1 MINCQFKNNELSLLL
16 KSIGKSVELVDY
28 ELFFYYIDSNG
39 IPGLEH
45 RFVPFC
51 RGYLDCLKFQ
61 RRFLQLISFQLKKH
75 IWNPLLDIER
85 TINFQFRNDELPL
98 LLKSIGRSVSEI
110 DHRVYYFYEDDYDEE
125 IFLNKREVPSCKAY
139 LEHLK
144 VQEKLLSSAISHL
157 KGYING

>member
-1 MINCQFKNNELSLLL
+1 MISCLFKSSELALLL
-16 KSIGKSVELVDY
+16 KSIGTSVGFVDCELGYYYRDLDAPLCLSRKS
-28 ELFFYYIDSNG
+28 
-39 IPGLEH
+39 
-45 RFVPFC
+45 VPFC

-75 IWNPLLDIER
+75 IRNPLLDIER

-125 IFLNKREVPSCKAY
+125 IFLDRREVPSCKAY

-144 VQEKLLSSAISHL
+144 VQEKLLRSAISHL
-157 KGYING
+157 KGCING

>member
-1 MINCQFKNNELSLLL
+1 MISCLFKSSELALLL
-16 KSIGKSVELVDY
+16 KSIGTSVGFVDCELGYYYRDLDAPLCLSRKS
-28 ELFFYYIDSNG
+28 
-39 IPGLEH
+39 
-45 RFVPFC
+45 VPFC
-51 RGYLDCLKFQ
+51 RGYFYCLKFQ
-61 RRFLQLISFQLKKH
+61 RRFLEQIISQLRKSIR
-75 IWNPLLDIER
+75 NPLLDIER